1 MTKSN
6 SESAQTAVI
15 AFLSLLVFALLLGLS
30 SSISSYDFDKQSKL
44 SARAKLECV
53 DRYCDLLDFLVQEE
67 RLKAVALELSIIL
80 DENTDDKHLRKA
92 LEDSMIRTSASLKI
106 LYDKRSAL
114 ERGRRN
120 N

>member
-1 MTKSN
+1 MYIPETIFTQSVARSLLKRF
-6 SESAQTAVI
+6 VKDII
-15 AFLSLLVFALLLGLS
+15 AF
-30 SSISSYDFDKQSKL
+30 DEKPR

-53 DRYCDLLDFLVQEE
+53 DWYCELLYFLIQEE

-106 LYDKRSAL
+106 LYEKHSAL

>member
-1 MTKSN
+1 MYIPEITFTQSVARLVLKRF
-6 SESAQTAVI
+6 VKDII
-15 AFLSLLVFALLLGLS
+15 AF
-30 SSISSYDFDKQSKL
+30 DEKPH

-80 DENTDDKHLRKA
+80 DENTDNKHLRKA
-92 LEDSMIRTSASLKI
+92 LEDSIIRTSASLKI
-106 LYDKRSAL
+106 LYEKHSAL

>member
-1 MTKSN
+1 MYIPETIFTQSVARSVLRRFVKD
-6 SESAQTAVI
+6 VV
-15 AFLSLLVFALLLGLS
+15 AF
-30 SSISSYDFDKQSKL
+30 DEKPH

-106 LYDKRSAL
+106 LYEKHSAL